1 MNKGIVIDYET
12 SDRITVSVLKEDY
25 LMVRDNIRNIESRM
39 ESESNISDYIQQDY
53 KYDKKLL
60 KAIKRVLA
68 YHLTKDEVD
77 NFIQENK

>member
-39 ESESNISDYIQQDY
+39 EPESNIPDYIRQDY

>member
-39 ESESNISDYIQQDY
+39 ESESNIPDYIQQDY